1 MTRKK
6 ILKHLIEWQ
15 STQIE
20 LDDRLSQFYFLT
32 GSQADSPLLK
42 AIYAVAEAHTDSV
55 ALIVGDKDGWL
66 DWWKFENDYGAKAM
80 SAALAGGNLF
90 QINSLDE
97 LAGLIAG

>member
-42 AIYAVAEAHTDSV
+42 AIYAVAEAHTDSL

-66 DWWKFENDYGAKAM
+66 DWWKFECNFGEKPMD
-80 SAALAGGNLF
+80 AAFVGGELF
-90 QINSLDE
+90 EVKTLDV